1 MRREDAIEVLVSD
14 CIIAHQEAII
24 VKLIAQLEEE
34 YEELA
39 LLASMGEYKGSWTHR
54 DLLDYITYET

>member
-39 LLASMGEYKGSWTHR
+39 LLASMGEYKPTWTHR